1 MWIYL
6 DSGNRTGLENM
17 KIDQWLASSWYSET
31 RTPVFRLYGWSPPAL
46 SLGFHQPTT
55 DVDTDAL
62 KRAGYDLVRRPTGG
76 RAVLHVDE
84 ITYSIVLD
92 ATRLSVEDM
101 YERISRVLVSGLRH
115 AGYDVTFSQ
124 SKVNFKAHYDE
135 YHSVSCFT
143 VSSQHEIQLGGRKLV
158 GSAQRRY
165 ARIDGGI
172 TALQHGSILTGPAHY
187 KLVEFLTMNDAAKRN
202 MREDMQRSSIDLSQ
216 WSEVPFDEIRIK
228 TSVKEAILRELADNR
243 YEEIEHDYILS
254 RMKEISPSM
263 ESSP

>member
-1 MWIYL
+1 MWVYL

-31 RTPVFRLYGWSPPAL
+31 HTPVFRLYGWSPPAL
-46 SLGFHQPTT
+46 SLGFHQPVT

-76 RAVLHVDE
+76 RAVLHADE
-84 ITYSIVLD
+84 ITYSIIMD

-101 YERISRVLVSGLRH
+101 YERISRVLVSGLRY
-115 AGYDVTFSQ
+115 AGYDVTFSP
-124 SKVNFKAHYDE
+124 SKVNLKARYE
-135 YHSVSCFT
+135 ELHSVSCFT

-165 ARIDGGI
+165 ARTDGGV
-172 TALQHGSILTGPAHY
+172 TALQHGSILTGPAHS
-187 KLVEFLTMNDAAKRN
+187 KLVEFLAMDDAMKRN
-202 MREDMQRSSIDLSQ
+202 IHEAIQRSSIDLSQ
-216 WSEVPFDEIRIK
+216 CREVPFDQSRIK
-228 TSVKEAILRELADNR
+228 TSVKDAILRELAGNR
-243 YEEIEHDYILS
+243 YEEIEHDYIIS
-254 RMKEISPSM
+254 RIKEISPSM